1 MPLGFWL
8 GWSRVIKGAKGLNIF
23 PRAKDPD
30 PLFFLSTSRFVTHQ
44 AFPPFSTSCLLFR
57 PSRARTKRL
66 RSLAFC
72 AHLPTTLPSSFPPA
86 LLPPPCIIPLYRLT
100 IFTSFLAPLFPFSTT
115 GKIWEGEGE
124 KGARKLTRG
133 AVSLDA
139 FSSGFHRRQTLVS
152 ASV

>member
-100 IFTSFLAPLFPFSTT
+100 IFTSFQLLAPLFPFSTT
-115 GKIWEGEGE
+115 GKIWGGERG
-124 KGARKLTRG
+124 RKAQESSR
-133 AVSLDA
+133 AVL
-139 FSSGFHRRQTLVS
+139 
-152 ASV
+152 SV